1 MGVTELAKIKIS
13 NCLGPSAK
21 IFKNLTFEGG
31 RSAKQKKDYSF
42 SNAIAE
48 RGVLSHI
55 EPFVHSV
62 DDCVQA

>member
-31 RSAKQKKDYSF
+31 RSANQKKVYSGF
-42 SNAIAE
+42 LSSNFKT
-48 RGVLSHI
+48 LKN
-55 EPFVHSV
+55 
-62 DDCVQA
+62 